1 MTNGRVIHNLA
12 LVGFMGTGK
21 SSVGQLVA
29 THLHF
34 RFADTDELIEARA
47 GRTISAIFAEE
58 GEAQFREYERAV
70 VEELKTFHRT
80 VIATGGGLVTREEN
94 LVSLKT
100 HALVVCLWASPE
112 TIWER
117 VRHQGHRPLLQT
129 PEPQTRIRQLLAE
142 REPFYRRADVLVNTE
157 LRSVKEVVHHV
168 IHQYRLARG
177 RPSHSS
183 HASNSSGP
191 SHPSRP

>member
-1 MTNGRVIHNLA
+1 VVETDLHLDGRHGDLS
-12 LVGFMGTGK
+12 LSRFRTLSPG
-21 SSVGQLVA
+21 SVGVL
-29 THLHF
+29 
-34 RFADTDELIEARA
+34 
-47 GRTISAIFAEE
+47 
-58 GEAQFREYERAV
+58 
-70 VEELKTFHRT
+70 
-80 VIATGGGLVTREEN
+80 TG
-94 LVSLKT
+94 
-100 HALVVCLWASPE
+100 
-112 TIWER
+112 
-117 VRHQGHRPLLQT
+117 
-129 PEPQTRIRQLLAE
+129 E